1 MARVGALDAYLAD
14 ICSLHMLLL
23 CPFE

>member
-23 CPFE
+23 CPF